1 MPKEYA
7 IRAIPLFFGF
17 PPVGQIFPPV
27 GQIFPPVGISF
38 FGKKYEKLNKFVSF
52 FGKMVYNAFQIF
64 V

>member
-1 MPKEYA
+1 V
-7 IRAIPLFFGF
+7 R
-17 PPVGQIFPPV
+17 
-27 GQIFPPVGISF
+27 QIFPPVGISF